1 MTLVTLFVCRCID
14 FRQMFCLPVLC
25 DSRFAMCFL
34 LISYSLD
41 LPDRQQPA
49 SLYWTCLRCNVDVV
63 VHGTRLAELLQP
75 VCASVGSSRL
85 RMFVASIQAQCA
97 NNILHQKGNVMQR
110 CHVIRQGSS
119 ETLHLSGVFHR
130 AICQEDTRQSAC
142 QKASDT
148 PVDHAS
154 RSAERR
160 ESCLQT
166 MFHVNFSLR
175 GQALM

>member
-1 MTLVTLFVCRCID
+1 M
-14 FRQMFCLPVLC
+14 
-25 DSRFAMCFL
+25 
-34 LISYSLD
+34 
-41 LPDRQQPA
+41 
-49 SLYWTCLRCNVDVV
+49 

-85 RMFVASIQAQCA
+85 HMFVSSIQAQRA
-97 NNILHQKGNVMQR
+97 NNILYQKGNVMQR

-119 ETLHLSGVFHR
+119 ETLHRSGVFHR
-130 AICQEDTRQSAC
+130 ATCQEDTRQTGRWSAC

-154 RSAERR
+154 RSAEPCFPFCARLRR

-175 GQALM
+175 GQTLMVRPFAQVLDGARFDVSVNAGVGTTR